1 MMLRIIKKYVNKPSF
16 VLQKIFNRNFA
27 AIHKIEPV
35 LALDKA
41 IFVGFSIL
49 DLSKLLMYE
58 FHQKYINANR
68 VVMLI
73 CFFVVYR
80 HRQLSL

>member
-35 LALDKA
+35 LTLDKA
-41 IFVGFSIL
+41 IFVGFIIL
-49 DLSKLLMYE
+49 DLSKLLMHE
-58 FHQKYINANR
+58 FY
-68 VVMLI
+68 
-73 CFFVVYR
+73 
-80 HRQLSL
+80 

>member
-16 VLQKIFNRNFA
+16 VLQKIFNRHFA

-35 LALDKA
+35 LAVDKA

-58 FHQKYINANR
+58 FH
-68 VVMLI
+68 
-73 CFFVVYR
+73 
-80 HRQLSL
+80 